1 MDADLRFKI
10 AVIGLSVSSVVMTAL
25 ATLTL

>member
-10 AVIGLSVSSVVMTAL
+10 AVIGLSVLSVVMMAL

>member
-10 AVIGLSVSSVVMTAL
+10 AVIGLSVLSVVMTAL